1 MNMINYFYLNFIS
14 FIEAFNIV
22 QWILGFLIITT
33 IISVFIG
40 LGSNL
45 LYNRYVLSSQVN
57 SNSRQYKNINIV
69 SAYFAIIYLIA
80 FIVIGFML
88 PNHSDIPFE
97 KNDPYIPFGNF
108 ELFGKLLSIGHFEI
122 VANTGIIYLSLFFI
136 TIFSFLFFLC
146 LSSYSV
152 TENDKIYTFEFATL
166 ASLATIGLMIFVSSS
181 NFLTAFL
188 GLELQTLAL
197 YIMASINNKKSSA
210 LEAALKYFVSSALST
225 GTILIGISFI
235 YGSTGTI
242 FFEEILVL
250 VDGTNNLMFNIGFV
264 FVIISVLFKLA
275 IFPFNLWA
283 PDLYKSAPRVFVLYF
298 ATIPKFASLIFFIR
312 IMMLL
317 PFGNEFKFSLA
328 IVLSVVALIS
338 IIFSIIMAVKTS
350 AGNLMSFIFWMS
362 AVNYSVFILLIALT
376 TFSVCNINAII
387 CYSVLYIFSLFA
399 LFISIFKMFYKSSKD
414 IDKYIENIREL
425 SGYAKA
431 DITGATLFAIY
442 VFCLAGKKY
451 NKKSRSNINLRIYTK
466 YSGNSVIK

>member
-1 MNMINYFYLNFIS
+1 MINYFYLNFMI
-14 FIEAFNIV
+14 FINTFSLV
-22 QWILGFLIITT
+22 KTILGFLIIAT
-33 IISVFIG
+33 IMSIFIG
-40 LGSNL
+40 LGSNVI
-45 LYNRYVLSSQVN
+45 YNRNLEAQGITN
-57 SNSRQYKNINIV
+57 PKQYKNINIV

-88 PNHSDIPFE
+88 PNHSHIPFE

-242 FFEEILVL
+242 VFEEILVL

-275 IFPFNLWA
+275 IFPFNL
-283 PDLYKSAPRVFVLYF
+283 
-298 ATIPKFASLIFFIR
+298 
-312 IMMLL
+312 
-317 PFGNEFKFSLA
+317 
-328 IVLSVVALIS
+328 
-338 IIFSIIMAVKTS
+338 
-350 AGNLMSFIFWMS
+350 
-362 AVNYSVFILLIALT
+362 
-376 TFSVCNINAII
+376 
-387 CYSVLYIFSLFA
+387 
-399 LFISIFKMFYKSSKD
+399 
-414 IDKYIENIREL
+414 
-425 SGYAKA
+425 
-431 DITGATLFAIY
+431 
-442 VFCLAGKKY
+442 
-451 NKKSRSNINLRIYTK
+451 
-466 YSGNSVIK
+466 